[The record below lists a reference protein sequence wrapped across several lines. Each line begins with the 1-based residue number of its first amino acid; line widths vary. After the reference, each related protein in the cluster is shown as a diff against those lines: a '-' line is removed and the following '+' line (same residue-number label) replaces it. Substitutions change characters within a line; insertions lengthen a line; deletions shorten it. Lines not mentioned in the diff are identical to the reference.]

1 MMKQTLRFPAR
12 LSYAVA
18 LVLLAGFVCLYDQ
31 TALAE
36 NSSGKRSGGG
46 DALTESEAP
55 TASEASGANRSEK
68 ELRETEDKGLEAG
81 IRGDAG
87 AAAQLLAEDYQGM
100 TPTGS
105 VEDKSQFVTGVRMG
119 SLRADSFYQDERYV
133 RIFGETAVST
143 GRLSL
148 KQQDGFTQTRYTR
161 VYVRRQGR
169 WQLFIMQ
176 TTRIARQ

>member
-1 MMKQTLRFPAR
+1 MLVVC
-12 LSYAVA
+12 SYN
-18 LVLLAGFVCLYDQ
+18 Q

-36 NSSGKRSGGG
+36 NAEG
-46 DALTESEAP
+46 DGAVAEGA
-55 TASEASGANRSEK
+55 ASATNRNEK
-68 ELRETEDKGLEAG
+68 ELMETEDKWLEAG
-81 IRGDAG
+81 IRGDARV
-87 AAAQLLAEDYQGM
+87 AALLLAEDYQGM

-105 VEDKSQFVTGVRMG
+105 VEDKAQFVAGIRAG
-119 SLRADSFYQDERYV
+119 SLRADSYHQDERYV
-133 RIFGETAVST
+133 RILGETAVST

-169 WQLFIMQ
+169 WQLFVMQ

>member
-1 MMKQTLRFPAR
+1 MPLPAR
-12 LSYAVA
+12 LSCTIA
-18 LVLLAGFVCLYDQ
+18 LTLILGFVCSSNQ

-36 NSSGKRSGGG
+36 NAGSNSGDGAS
-46 DALTESEAP
+46 AES
-55 TASEASGANRSEK
+55 TAAGANRSEK
-68 ELRETEDKGLEAG
+68 ELMEMEDKWLEAG
-81 IRGDAG
+81 IHGDAS
-87 AAAQLLAEDYQGM
+87 AAAQLLAGDYQGM

-105 VEDKSQFVTGVRMG
+105 VEDKSQFVAGVRAG
-119 SLRADSFYQDERYV
+119 SLRAESYHQDERYV

>member
-1 MMKQTLRFPAR
+1 MRFPAR

-18 LVLLAGFVCLYDQ
+18 LTLALGFVCSSNR

-36 NSSGKRSGGG
+36 NNGSN
-46 DALTESEAP
+46 
-55 TASEASGANRSEK
+55 SGAAAESAATGGSRSEK
-68 ELRETEDKGLEAG
+68 ELMETEDKWLEAG
-81 IRGDAG
+81 IHGDAR
-87 AAAQLLAEDYQGM
+87 AALQLLAEDYQGM

-105 VEDKSQFVTGVRMG
+105 VEDKSQFVANIKMG
-119 SLRADSFYQDERYV
+119 SLRADSYHQDERYV

-169 WQLFIMQ
+169 WQLLIMQ

>member
-1 MMKQTLRFPAR
+1 MMRLTIRSLAR
-12 LSYAVA
+12 LSCVVA
-18 LVLLAGFVCLYDQ
+18 LTLMFGFVCSYNQ

-36 NSSGKRSGGG
+36 KSGGSNNSG
-46 DALTESEAP
+46 GAESDAGS
-55 TASEASGANRSEK
+55 ANRSEK
-68 ELRETEDKGLEAG
+68 ELMETEDKWVEAG
-81 IRGDAG
+81 VRGDG
-87 AAAQLLAEDYQGM
+87 VAAALLLAEDYQGM

-105 VEDKSQFVTGVRMG
+105 VEDKAQFVAGVRAG

-148 KQQDGFTQTRYTR
+148 KHQDGFTQTRYTR

>member
-1 MMKQTLRFPAR
+1 MMKQTICFFAR
-12 LSYAVA
+12 LSCTVA
-18 LVLLAGFVCLYDQ
+18 LVLTLGLVCSYNQ

-36 NSSGKRSGGG
+36 NAGGSDGGG
-46 DALTESEAP
+46 TAATESA
-55 TASEASGANRSEK
+55 ASNANRSEK
-68 ELRETEDKGLEAG
+68 ELMETEDKWLEAG
-81 IRGDAG
+81 IRGDAR
-87 AAAQLLAEDYQGM
+87 AAEQLLAEDYQGM

-105 VEDKSQFVTGVRMG
+105 VEDKSQFVASVRMG
-119 SLRADSFYQDERYV
+119 SLRADSFHQDERYV

>member
-1 MMKQTLRFPAR
+1 MMRQPIRFPAR
-12 LSYAVA
+12 LSCAII
-18 LVLLAGFVCLYDQ
+18 LTLMPGFVCSYHQ

-36 NSSGKRSGGG
+36 NAEGNIAVTESASSGV
-46 DALTESEAP
+46 
-55 TASEASGANRSEK
+55 NRNEK
-68 ELRETEDKGLEAG
+68 ELMETEDKWLEAG
-81 IRGDAG
+81 VRGDAKM
-87 AAAQLLAEDYQGM
+87 AALLLAEDYQGM

-105 VEDKSQFVTGVRMG
+105 VEDKAQFIASIRTG
-119 SLRADSFYQDERYV
+119 SLRADSYHQDERYV
-133 RIFGETAVST
+133 RILGETAVST

-169 WQLFIMQ
+169 WQLLVMQ